1 MQKAA
6 IFLRGT
12 HQTIETIAGLVG
24 FQEPAFFQDFQ
35 SGEWFASRGLSQADQ
50 AAGLMG
56 SGKIPPYVT
65 VT

>member
-24 FQEPAFFQDFQ
+24 YQEPAFFSKTFK
-35 SGEWFASRGLSQADQ
+35 AVMGL
-50 AAGLMG
+50 
-56 SGKIPPYVT
+56 PPGAYRKQIDVL
-65 VT
+65 V

>member
-24 FQEPAFFQDFQ
+24 FQEPAFFP
-35 SGEWFASRGLSQADQ
+35 RLS
-50 AAGLMG
+50 
-56 SGKIPPYVT
+56 KR
-65 VT
+65 